1 MATTPKA
8 SRTAGKP
15 ATTGKAKATRGR
27 KAAAPAVALPERQPG
42 DDLDQEDYAQFDG

>member
-15 ATTGKAKATRGR
+15 ATGRPQATAT
-27 KAAAPAVALPERQPG
+27 KKAPAPTEALPERQPG

>member
-8 SRTAGKP
+8 SRTAPRATAAGKP
-15 ATTGKAKATRGR
+15 AAADRKKAKATTD
-27 KAAAPAVALPERQPG
+27 ALPERQPG

>member
-8 SRTAGKP
+8 SRTAPRATAAGKP
-15 ATTGKAKATRGR
+15 AAAPKKAKAPTD
-27 KAAAPAVALPERQPG
+27 ALPERQPG